1 MKRPAQRGFTLVE
14 CVAALAVLA
23 LFLLGS
29 AAFLTYRHQVEARI
43 AADRRLLHA
52 LELAVE
58 TVRTQDAALAPGT
71 SVVAVDDIMPGCAP
85 ELHVEVVVAATE
97 TAGLFRVV
105 ASGAVTL
112 AGRPLRRELETLL
125 WRPS

>member
-1 MKRPAQRGFTLVE
+1 MRRPAQRGFTLVE
-14 CVAALAVLA
+14 CIAALAVLA

-29 AAFLTYRHQVEARI
+29 AAFLTYRQRVETRI
-43 AADRRLLHA
+43 AADRQLLHA

-58 TVRTQDAALAPGT
+58 TVRTQDAALTPAT
-71 SVVAVDDIMPGCAP
+71 SVVAVADTMPDCAP
-85 ELHVEVVVAATE
+85 ELRVEVLVAATE

-105 ASGAVTL
+105 ASGAVQV